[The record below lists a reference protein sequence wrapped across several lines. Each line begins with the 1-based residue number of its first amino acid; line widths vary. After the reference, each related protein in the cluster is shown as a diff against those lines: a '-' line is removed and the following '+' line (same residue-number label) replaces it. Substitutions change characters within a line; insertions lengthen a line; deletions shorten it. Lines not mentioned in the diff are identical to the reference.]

1 MLGEIASIFRPLG
14 DRAVLIG
21 GWIPYLLYGSQHI
34 GSTDV
39 DLALNVSQISP
50 EETRQILDSLTQCG
64 YRRSPDRAFTWIRDV
79 DSDRGE
85 TIVVEVDLLSP
96 AGMALGTGSLE
107 TFGARGC
114 DFALR
119 DCRAM
124 TFAGTFPDGRPA
136 QVNLTVA
143 TETAFIV
150 TKAMA
155 LMCRTDPKDAYDIY
169 FCLRH
174 HPHGAAAFGASFRRL
189 LDQPVVLEALAKV
202 RYIFR
207 SISSEGS
214 SDVATVLNV
223 GDPGERARLKRDAFE
238 QVSAFLDAA
247 GVP

>member
-1 MLGEIASIFRPLG
+1 
-14 DRAVLIG
+14 
-21 GWIPYLLYGSQHI
+21 
-34 GSTDV
+34 
-39 DLALNVSQISP
+39 
-50 EETRQILDSLTQCG
+50 
-64 YRRSPDRAFTWIRDV
+64 
-79 DSDRGE
+79 
-85 TIVVEVDLLSP
+85 
-96 AGMALGTGSLE
+96 
-107 TFGARGC
+107 
-114 DFALR
+114 
-119 DCRAM
+119 M

-155 LMCRTDPKDAYDIY
+155 LMGRTDPKDAYDIY
-169 FCLRH
+169 FCVRH

-214 SDVATVLNV
+214 SDVATVLNP
-223 GDPGERARLKRDAFE
+223 GDPGERARLKRDALE